1 MTSLNATSDIV
12 TSVAADALI
21 LGVASDGTIAPHPQL
36 PADAV
41 APLQDA
47 AGLLDASGKAGA
59 VTVLP
64 GTGTSARRVVLVGLG
79 DATERDLREAA
90 GTASRSCG
98 KNPDAVV
105 VAIPAADDAGYTAI
119 AEGALLGAYSFRDYK
134 SDAEPAE
141 GEEPW
146 AGTSWQIAGASTG
159 AIEKASILAGAIA
172 GVRDLVNTP
181 PLDMY
186 PGAVASVAQ
195 HLGSQLGADV
205 TVWEPEQLA
214 QEGFGGIL
222 GVGMGSSRL
231 PRLVRVEWAPSE
243 ASTHVALV
251 GKGITFDTGG
261 ISLKPPKGME
271 TMKSDMSGSAVV
283 LHTVLAAARAN
294 LPIKV
299 TGWLCLAENMPSGTA
314 QRPSDV
320 IRIYGGKTVEVMN
333 TDAEGRLVMADGL
346 ARAIEDQPDVVMDVA
361 TLTGAQGV
369 ALGSRTSA
377 VMGDEEVRSAVFSA
391 SEAAGED
398 FWPMPLPAH
407 LREGLE
413 STVADLKNIG
423 DPMGGML
430 SAGLF
435 LKEFV
440 GDTPWAHLDI
450 ARPAFNEGSPWGCTP
465 KGATGHSVRTLFEY
479 LVTRSQA

>member
-1 MTSLNATSDIV
+1 M
-12 TSVAADALI
+12 
-21 LGVASDGTIAPHPQL
+21 
-36 PADAV
+36 
-41 APLQDA
+41 
-47 AGLLDASGKAGA
+47 
-59 VTVLP
+59 
-64 GTGTSARRVVLVGLG
+64 
-79 DATERDLREAA
+79 
-90 GTASRSCG
+90 
-98 KNPDAVV
+98 
-105 VAIPAADDAGYTAI
+105 
-119 AEGALLGAYSFRDYK
+119 
-134 SDAEPAE
+134 
-141 GEEPW
+141 
-146 AGTSWQIAGASTG
+146 
-159 AIEKASILAGAIA
+159 
-172 GVRDLVNTP
+172 
-181 PLDMY
+181 
-186 PGAVASVAQ
+186 
-195 HLGSQLGADV
+195 
-205 TVWEPEQLA
+205 
-214 QEGFGGIL
+214 
-222 GVGMGSSRL
+222 
-231 PRLVRVEWAPSE
+231 
-243 ASTHVALV
+243 
-251 GKGITFDTGG
+251 
-261 ISLKPPKGME
+261 IS
-271 TMKSDMSGSAVV
+271 
-283 LHTVLAAARAN
+283 
-294 LPIKV
+294 
-299 TGWLCLAENMPSGTA
+299 
-314 QRPSDV
+314 
-320 IRIYGGKTVEVMN
+320 
-333 TDAEGRLVMADGL
+333 DGL